1 MLIAGG
7 FEIRNLE
14 DFEQTV
20 KAVSGDLLEY
30 KERSS
35 PRHSVQGKIY
45 TSTDYPPDHPDHG
58 RGLTGLD
65 PEFSVAPAG
74 AAQRPG
80 REPLTERERQIMGL
94 LAHGLTG
101 REIAARLF
109 LSPATVRTH
118 VQNAMGK
125 LGARTRAQAIAIV
138 SADGRPPLAA

>member
-1 MLIAGG
+1 VLAYGDRRPWPLQELLNAGLRG
-7 FEIRNLE
+7 FVLTTTDCATFIE
-14 DFEQTV
+14 
-20 KAVSGDLLEY
+20 AVEA
-30 KERSS
+30 
-35 PRHSVQGKIY
+35 V
-45 TSTDYPPDHPDHG
+45 G
-58 RGLTGLD
+58 RGLTWLD
-65 PEFSVAPAG
+65 AEFSVAPAG